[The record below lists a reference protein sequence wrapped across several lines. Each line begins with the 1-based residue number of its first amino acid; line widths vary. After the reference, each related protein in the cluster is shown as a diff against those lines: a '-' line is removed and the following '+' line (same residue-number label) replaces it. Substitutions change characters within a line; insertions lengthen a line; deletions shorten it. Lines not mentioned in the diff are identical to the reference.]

1 MKTIYRFLYTKDNK
15 RGYFNLLILALVT
28 NILLVLSPIVQKK
41 LIQSISE
48 GSFLKEEILSFLIIG
63 FSLILVSFLEI
74 YVLNKAKI
82 IVQKNISLDL
92 LESLSIKES
101 SVIQTRGSGAFMS
114 SVFGDAEQIST
125 QLLGKNLFFG
135 VINIVTCLV
144 ILFIT
149 YRWMKI
155 FPLLIIVSYVIAIF
169 GVKIIQ
175 KKRSYHYDKLREEI
189 FKLNPIML
197 ETIENRKTIMNNSN
211 FNTRKEEINDKIDLR
226 DQSFQ
231 KSLTLA
237 GLGNGFIDSVKQ
249 IFLVIFF
256 IISMYQIIDGRLEIS
271 SFIAITA
278 YFQSVYLPL
287 YFIKTINDSKTNIE
301 LLYNRNK
308 SSFDAKPNL
317 LLANNYEVF
326 MKDVSLDYKDRK
338 IIDHIN
344 LNIDKVYG
352 IVGLSG
358 EGKSSLFDLLL
369 GEAMPTDGKVIV
381 GGHRVDEYD
390 LNLRLSMFKYYPQEN
405 EIFDDDLR
413 YNITL
418 GKDPLSAYRFD
429 QRQREIFESLLEIK
443 SGQNIVSVKDR
454 DIIIHTLKMSR
465 TDYDEAEFWDKLVNN
480 LQLIDS
486 DAIKELSLIIASHN
500 YYVEEDYSRL
510 VSEFNLT
517 HLEGR
522 KFGQRG
528 KTISGGEKNKICLA
542 RMLLLKSNVPFLIDE
557 PFTSVDLISESKDA
571 KVLKS
576 YLEGKRGLIVSHKI
590 DLLAKLTDEI
600 IVIYNGSIE
609 AVGSHKSLLD
619 ESKIYRDLYEEYL
632 RKNKEYISY
641 Q

>member
-1 MKTIYRFLYTKDNK
+1 
-15 RGYFNLLILALVT
+15 
-28 NILLVLSPIVQKK
+28 
-41 LIQSISE
+41 
-48 GSFLKEEILSFLIIG
+48 
-63 FSLILVSFLEI
+63 
-74 YVLNKAKI
+74 
-82 IVQKNISLDL
+82 
-92 LESLSIKES
+92 
-101 SVIQTRGSGAFMS
+101 
-114 SVFGDAEQIST
+114 
-125 QLLGKNLFFG
+125 
-135 VINIVTCLV
+135 
-144 ILFIT
+144 
-149 YRWMKI
+149 
-155 FPLLIIVSYVIAIF
+155 
-169 GVKIIQ
+169 
-175 KKRSYHYDKLREEI
+175 
-189 FKLNPIML
+189 
-197 ETIENRKTIMNNSN
+197 
-211 FNTRKEEINDKIDLR
+211 
-226 DQSFQ
+226 
-231 KSLTLA
+231 
-237 GLGNGFIDSVKQ
+237 
-249 IFLVIFF
+249 
-256 IISMYQIIDGRLEIS
+256 
-271 SFIAITA
+271 
-278 YFQSVYLPL
+278 
-287 YFIKTINDSKTNIE
+287 
-301 LLYNRNK
+301 
-308 SSFDAKPNL
+308 
-317 LLANNYEVF
+317 
-326 MKDVSLDYKDRK
+326 MKDVSLDYNDRK

-369 GEAMPTDGKVIV
+369 GETMPTDGKVIV
-381 GGHRVDEYD
+381 GGHKVDEYD

-418 GKDPLSAYRFD
+418 GKNPLSADRFD

-443 SGQNIVSVKDR
+443 SGQNILSVKDK

-465 TDYDEAEFWDKLVNN
+465 TDYDGAEFWDKLVNN
-480 LQLIDS
+480 LQLISS
-486 DAIKELSLIIASHN
+486 DAIKDLSLIIASHN

-517 HLEGR
+517 YLEGR

-571 KVLKS
+571 KALKS
-576 YLEGKRGLIVSHKI
+576 YLDGKRGLVVSHKI

-619 ESKIYRDLYEEYL
+619 KSKIYRDLYEEYL